1 MRVIES
7 ARVAATTLVLL
18 LTAGANA
25 AFAQAGQEPPKD
37 KQVAALIEK
46 MLNKTTERQ
55 AFSEL
60 EALGCPAVP
69 AIIQRMDD
77 RRSLPNPHIAL
88 RNKSPRAFEEI
99 RHYHPQTVVDALAA
113 ILSQLTGRG
122 FGFISNGATEQE
134 RAKTIQG
141 WSDFLRKTPAA
152 KLCNGG

>member
-1 MRVIES
+1 MAVRFF
-7 ARVAATTLVLL
+7 ATTLAVLL
-18 LTAGANA
+18 LLSAEMASA
-25 AFAQAGQEPPKD
+25 AQVSRERDVD

-77 RRSLPNPHIAL
+77 RRSLPNPYIAL

-99 RHYHPQTVVDALAA
+99 AHYHPQTVVDALA
-113 ILSQLTGRG
+113 
-122 FGFISNGATEQE
+122 
-134 RAKTIQG
+134 
-141 WSDFLRKTPAA
+141 
-152 KLCNGG
+152 